1 MTISKT
7 KNVIRALRRSVMK
20 SPRARYPCNRIF
32 DSTRH
37 LTFKHFKFF
46 RSLGTAHEC
55 FRQQEHFSFIFD
67 IIIRYIFEIYIQLF
81 KIALKMKRKND
92 DRWESDERADQT
104 ESFEKHRAASGRRP
118 LSKLM
123 TQRSCHVGTTRTIV
137 IMREDSR
144 ASVSSTSLPRRR
156 SEDVTKV
163 EEEGGNERARER
175 AHCHLV
181 TTRDRGR
188 QRSSCTHT
196 HTHYLSVSRTHVAIE
211 DERPVNTREDRNEG
225 LAILCCCARGA
236 GDAGGLDADG
246 GCARFHEGTAV
257 TQQVGARAR

>member
-7 KNVIRALRRSVMK
+7 KNVIRVLGRSV
-20 SPRARYPCNRIF
+20 ARYPCNRIF

-67 IIIRYIFEIYIQLF
+67 IIVRYIFDVYRQLF
-81 KIALKMKRKND
+81 KIALKMKQKND

-118 LSKLM
+118 LSTLM
-123 TQRSCHVGTTRTIV
+123 TQRFCTTRTV
-137 IMREDSR
+137 AIMPGHHYHHHHVPHDDPR

-196 HTHYLSVSRTHVAIE
+196 HTLSLCVTH
-211 DERPVNTREDRNEG
+211 
-225 LAILCCCARGA
+225 ARG
-236 GDAGGLDADG
+236 D
-246 GCARFHEGTAV
+246 RR
-257 TQQVGARAR
+257 RAASEYTRRSK